1 MPKMIVSI
9 DGVVLKEV
17 TLAKDR
23 TTLGR
28 RPYNDLVIDRNLL
41 DVVCGDA
48 HIGTLILRRHGL
60 ATPQQRVTTKCN
72 QNPHIL
78 PQITRQA
85 REDTRTALMV
95 CMRFSAWSNAMQ
107 AGDSNTDS
115 VTSMPLAS
123 SG

>member
-1 MPKMIVSI
+1 MQSQQ
-9 DGVVLKEV
+9 
-17 TLAKDR
+17 TY
-23 TTLGR
+23 LGAITMG
-28 RPYNDLVIDRNLL
+28 YNDLVIDRNLL

>member
-1 MPKMIVSI
+1 MQSQQ
-9 DGVVLKEV
+9 
-17 TLAKDR
+17 TY
-23 TTLGR
+23 LGAITMG
-28 RPYNDLVIDRNLL
+28 YNDLVIDRNLF

-48 HIGTLILRRHGL
+48 HIGTLILRRHDL

-72 QNPHIL
+72 QNPHVL